1 MLLHTSARRQ
11 ARSTDRRTVESVPD
25 ALLLTTAEIAATLIG
40 LLLVAV
46 FFYLETGFRR
56 LKTVGPE
63 AQPFLKATAQLIVLQ
78 YSMVLGL
85 SLGLVALQALW
96 VTLLF
101 LALSLGI
108 VVGLIDWTRWGRALS
123 SDLRRAVRIRP
134 LLAWPIVLIPLALLF
149 ALGGWEPDRDALSTS
164 LFLEGAVAFANTVS
178 LLLLAFDLAAIERAA
193 HSDAERGA
201 RRRHTSR
208 EPRGHRTNAVTGSRR

>member
-1 MLLHTSARRQ
+1 MSPI
-11 ARSTDRRTVESVPD
+11 PD
-25 ALLLTTAEIAATLIG
+25 ALLLTTAQIAATLIG

-56 LKTVGPE
+56 LKTVGSE

-85 SLGLVALQALW
+85 SLGLVALQPLW

-134 LLAWPIVLIPLALLF
+134 LLAWPIVLIPLALPF
-149 ALGGWEPDRDALSTS
+149 VLGGWEPDRDALSTS

-201 RRRHTSR
+201 RRRHTLH
-208 EPRGHRTNAVTGSRR
+208 EPRDHRTNAVTGSRR

>member
-1 MLLHTSARRQ
+1 LRPI
-11 ARSTDRRTVESVPD
+11 PD
-25 ALLLTTAEIAATLIG
+25 ALLLTTAQIAATLIG

-56 LKTVGPE
+56 LSTVGPE
-63 AQPFLKATAQLIVLQ
+63 ALPFLKATAQLIVLQ

-85 SLGLVALQALW
+85 SLGLVALQPLW

-108 VVGLIDWTRWGRALS
+108 VVGLVDWTRWGRALS

-134 LLAWPIVLIPLALLF
+134 LLAWPIVLIPLALPF
-149 ALGGWEPDRDALSTS
+149 VLGGWEPDRDALSTS
-164 LFLEGAVAFANTVS
+164 LFLEGAVAFGNTVS

-201 RRRHTSR
+201 RRRHTLH

>member
-1 MLLHTSARRQ
+1 MSPI
-11 ARSTDRRTVESVPD
+11 PD
-25 ALLLTTAEIAATLIG
+25 ALLLTTAQIAATLIG

-56 LKTVGPE
+56 LSTVGPE

-85 SLGLVALQALW
+85 SLGLVALQPLW

-108 VVGLIDWTRWGRALS
+108 VVGLVDWTRWGRALS

-134 LLAWPIVLIPLALLF
+134 LLAWPIVLIPLALPF
-149 ALGGWEPDRDALSTS
+149 VLGGWEPDRDALSTS
-164 LFLEGAVAFANTVS
+164 LFLEGAVAFGNTVS
-178 LLLLAFDLAAIERAA
+178 LLLLALDLAAIERAA

-201 RRRHTSR
+201 RRPHVARATGPSNQ
-208 EPRGHRTNAVTGSRR
+208 RGPEVLSMRARSSVS

>member
-1 MLLHTSARRQ
+1 
-11 ARSTDRRTVESVPD
+11 
-25 ALLLTTAEIAATLIG
+25 LLLTTAQIAATLIG

-56 LKTVGPE
+56 LSTVGPE
-63 AQPFLKATAQLIVLQ
+63 ALPFLKATAQLIVLQ

-85 SLGLVALQALW
+85 SLGLVALQPLW

-108 VVGLIDWTRWGRALS
+108 VVGLVDWTRWGRALS

-134 LLAWPIVLIPLALLF
+134 LLAWPIVLIPLALPF
-149 ALGGWEPDRDALSTS
+149 VLGGWEPDRDALSTS
-164 LFLEGAVAFANTVS
+164 LFLEGAVAFGNTVS

-201 RRRHTSR
+201 RRRHTLH

>member
-1 MLLHTSARRQ
+1 LRPI
-11 ARSTDRRTVESVPD
+11 PD
-25 ALLLTTAEIAATLIG
+25 ALLLTTAQIAATLIG

-56 LKTVGPE
+56 LSTVGPE
-63 AQPFLKATAQLIVLQ
+63 ALPFLKATAQLIVLQ

-85 SLGLVALQALW
+85 SLGLVALQPLW

-108 VVGLIDWTRWGRALS
+108 VVGLVDWTRWGRALS

-134 LLAWPIVLIPLALLF
+134 LLAWPIVLIPLALPVV
-149 ALGGWEPDRDALSTS
+149 LGGWEPDRDALSTS
-164 LFLEGAVAFANTVS
+164 LFLEGAVAFGNTVS

-201 RRRHTSR
+201 RRRHTLH

>member
-1 MLLHTSARRQ
+1 MRPI
-11 ARSTDRRTVESVPD
+11 PD

-56 LKTVGPE
+56 LETVGPE

-78 YSMVLGL
+78 YSLVLGL
-85 SLGLVALQALW
+85 SLGLIALQPLW
-96 VTLLF
+96 VTFLF

-108 VVGLIDWTRWGRALS
+108 VVGLVDWTRWGRALS
-123 SDLRRAVRIRP
+123 RDLRRAVRIRP
-134 LLAWPIVLIPLALLF
+134 VLAWPIVLIPLALPF
-149 ALGGWEPDRDALSTS
+149 VLGGWEPDREALSTS

-201 RRRHTSR
+201 RRRHTLH